1 MPTTGSSSPLLLH
14 DLPAGLRSSFF
25 WRSGAILAA
34 AGMLAGAFGAHALKR
49 RPGVTA
55 DNIHAWDTASHYA
68 IANGL
73 GLMLVSMH
81 PSFSAHRFAGP
92 AILGGG
98 AVFSSSIITLV
109 LFKNLKFL
117 GPITPLGGI
126 VMIAGYVALAV

>member
-1 MPTTGSSSPLLLH
+1 MSGPSSPLLPRASP
-14 DLPAGLRSSFF
+14 LPGVPSSFL

-49 RPGVTA
+49 RPGITA
-55 DNIHAWDTASHYA
+55 DNLHAWGTASNYA

-81 PSFSAHRFAGP
+81 PRFAAHRFAGP
-92 AILGGG
+92 AIIAGST
-98 AVFSSSIITLV
+98 VFSGSIVGLI

-126 VMIAGYVALAV
+126 AMIVGYVALAL